1 MNYDKHNLFAFSL
14 TVFLAFAIGSSA
26 FSGSAFGSHNQV
38 KVGCKDLALT
48 LITWDQLLALAPA
61 DDIAENEH
69 ELNEKGVEPDLYKDI
84 INRHLDDLL
93 DDIDDAL
100 DDDKCDNL
108 DNDIEEMIDDIDLDL
123 PS

>member
-1 MNYDKHNLFAFSL
+1 MAFI
-14 TVFLAFAIGSSA
+14 A
-26 FSGSAFGSHNQV
+26 SAFGSHNKV

-93 DDIDDAL
+93 DDVDECNNL
-100 DDDKCDNL
+100 DDDIRDARRHRSRFTIIIYFYYFKY
-108 DNDIEEMIDDIDLDL
+108 
-123 PS
+123 

>member
-1 MNYDKHNLFAFSL
+1 MNYEYKLFASAL
-14 TVFLAFAIGSSA
+14 TVLLVFAIVSTG
-26 FSGSAFGSHNQV
+26 FIGSAYGSHNKA

-93 DDIDDAL
+93 DDVDE
-100 DDDKCDNL
+100 CNNL
-108 DNDIEEMIDDIDLDL
+108 DNDIEEMVDDIDLDL

>member
-1 MNYDKHNLFAFSL
+1 MNDRHKFAPAL
-14 TVFLAFAIGSSA
+14 TVFLAFVIGSGA
-26 FSGSAFGSHNQV
+26 LIGSAFGSHNQV

-48 LITWDQLLALAPA
+48 LITWDQLLALASS
-61 DDIAENEH
+61 DDIVENEH

>member
-1 MNYDKHNLFAFSL
+1 MNFECKLFALSL
-14 TVFLAFAIGSSA
+14 TVLFSFALVSSG
-26 FSGSAFGSHNQV
+26 FIGSAFGSHNKV

-61 DDIAENEH
+61 NDIAENEH

-93 DDIDDAL
+93 DDVDECNNL
-100 DDDKCDNL
+100 DD
-108 DNDIEEMIDDIDLDL
+108 DIEEMLDDIDLDL

>member
-1 MNYDKHNLFAFSL
+1 MNNRHKFALAL

-26 FSGSAFGSHNQV
+26 FIGSAFGSHNQA

-48 LITWDQLLALAPA
+48 LITWDQLLALAPS

-69 ELNEKGVEPDLYKDI
+69 ELNEKGVEPDLYEDI
-84 INRHLDDLL
+84 IDRHLDDLL

-100 DDDKCDNL
+100 DDDKCNNL
-108 DNDIEEMIDDIDLDL
+108 DNDIEEMLDDIDLDL

>member
-1 MNYDKHNLFAFSL
+1 MNSRHKFFASAIAIL
-14 TVFLAFAIGSSA
+14 LAFGIISSSFA
-26 FSGSAFGSHNQV
+26 GSAYGNHNQV

-69 ELNEKGVEPDLYKDI
+69 ELNVKGVEPDLYEDI

-108 DNDIEEMIDDIDLDL
+108 DNDIEEMLDDIDLDL
-123 PS
+123 PF

>member
-1 MNYDKHNLFAFSL
+1 MNYHSKLFALSL
-14 TVFLAFAIGSSA
+14 TVLFSFALVSNGFI
-26 FSGSAFGSHNQV
+26 GSAFGSHNKV

-93 DDIDDAL
+93 DDVDECNNL
-100 DDDKCDNL
+100 DD
-108 DNDIEEMIDDIDLDL
+108 DIEEMLDDIDLDL

>member
-1 MNYDKHNLFAFSL
+1 MNYGSKLFPLAL
-14 TVFLAFAIGSSA
+14 TVLLAFAIVSSG
-26 FSGSAFGSHNQV
+26 FIGSAFGSHNKV

-69 ELNEKGVEPDLYKDI
+69 ELNEKGVEPDIYKDI

-93 DDIDDAL
+93 NDVDECKNL
-100 DDDKCDNL
+100 DD
-108 DNDIEEMIDDIDLDL
+108 DIEEMLDDIDLDL

>member
-1 MNYDKHNLFAFSL
+1 MNLNLCKFFVLPLTLLLVTCLISSGFINSAYGNHNR
-14 TVFLAFAIGSSA
+14 
-26 FSGSAFGSHNQV
+26 V

-48 LITWDQLLALAPA
+48 LITWDQLLALAPS

-69 ELNEKGVEPDLYKDI
+69 QLNENGVEPDLYREI
-84 INRHLDDLL
+84 IDRHLEDLL

>member
-1 MNYDKHNLFAFSL
+1 MSFECKLFALSL
-14 TVFLAFAIGSSA
+14 TVLFSFALVSSG
-26 FSGSAFGSHNQV
+26 FIDSAFGSHNKV
-38 KVGCKDLALT
+38 KVGCKRFALT

-93 DDIDDAL
+93 DDVDECNNL
-100 DDDKCDNL
+100 DD
-108 DNDIEEMIDDIDLDL
+108 DIEEMLDDIDSDL

>member
-1 MNYDKHNLFAFSL
+1 MNYDSKLFALSL
-14 TVFLAFAIGSSA
+14 TVLFSFALVSNGFIA
-26 FSGSAFGSHNQV
+26 SAFGSHNKV
-38 KVGCKDLALT
+38 NVGCKDLALT

-93 DDIDDAL
+93 DDVDECNNL
-100 DDDKCDNL
+100 DD
-108 DNDIEEMIDDIDLDL
+108 DIEEMLDDIELDL

>member
-1 MNYDKHNLFAFSL
+1 MNYDSKLFALSL
-14 TVFLAFAIGSSA
+14 TVLFSFALVSNGFI
-26 FSGSAFGSHNQV
+26 GSAFGSHNKV

-93 DDIDDAL
+93 DDVNKCNNL
-100 DDDKCDNL
+100 DD
-108 DNDIEEMIDDIDLDL
+108 DIEEMLDDIDLDL